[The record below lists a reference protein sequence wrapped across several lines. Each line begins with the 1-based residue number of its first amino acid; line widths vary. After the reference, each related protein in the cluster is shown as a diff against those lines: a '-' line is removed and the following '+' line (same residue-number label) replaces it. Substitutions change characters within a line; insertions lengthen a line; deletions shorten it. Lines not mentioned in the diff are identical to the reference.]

1 MICDTLHK
9 RLHLRHVDV
18 GLCNSNLCSDIC
30 LELCTATNVFA
41 SDGCAPAVDTTQSNA
56 TVCDTRQETFPKVC
70 RNPDQFAAWQKS
82 RHWLSFD
89 ATTGSVKCTV
99 CAQVKYLGLH
109 TESGQHNERA
119 FVDGTVQCKDAKT
132 LLKKLHKHR
141 DSRSHKK
148 CQDILKQREAN
159 DIVHAAEAAA
169 TKFVERNKENI
180 DVTAKVFRTAY
191 ECAKSHL
198 PCTEHSR
205 LVELQSLNAINCG
218 HILYSNHACSN
229 IVGHIAGEMRA
240 EIVQHIV
247 TSQSKLSI
255 LVDESTSVSNVQ
267 SMVVYIRMMFDGEIC
282 TYFLGL
288 VPVTEKQLLLALRQ
302 HL

>member
-1 MICDTLHK
+1 MCQVT
-9 RLHLRHVDV
+9 
-18 GLCNSNLCSDIC
+18 
-30 LELCTATNVFA
+30 
-41 SDGCAPAVDTTQSNA
+41 PA
-56 TVCDTRQETFPKVC
+56 
-70 RNPDQFAAWQKS
+70 
-82 RHWLSFD
+82 L
-89 ATTGSVKCTV
+89 
-99 CAQVKYLGLH
+99 Y
-109 TESGQHNERA
+109 RA
-119 FVDGTVQCKDAKT
+119 FPFSGAAVTQCYQ
-132 LLKKLHKHR
+132 LW
-141 DSRSHKK
+141 
-148 CQDILKQREAN
+148 
-159 DIVHAAEAAA
+159 
-169 TKFVERNKENI
+169 
-180 DVTAKVFRTAY
+180 
-191 ECAKSHL
+191 
-198 PCTEHSR
+198 
-205 LVELQSLNAINCG
+205 